1 MSFWTESNIT
11 PKRNFRFLVQID
23 GITTNAGAA
32 VKDSLLWYAKTAQLP
47 SFEMA
52 ETEHNFLDNKFY
64 FPGRVSWSE
73 VAVSLVDPVSPDA
86 TAIFSRLMMKQGYV
100 IKDAS
105 MGTAPTISKRKAVS
119 GGVANVSITV
129 IDDEG
134 TEIEKWVLKNPFI
147 KSVSFSDLDYSSD
160 DLKQIDVTFRYD
172 WAECVTKAG
181 QNTDGTYFKKAT
193 TDLS

>member
-23 GITTNAGAA
+23 GISTNAGAA
-32 VKDSLLWYAKTAQLP
+32 TKDSLLWYAKTAQLP

-73 VAVSLVDPVSPDA
+73 VAISLVDPVSPDA

-100 IKDAS
+100 IKDNS
-105 MGTAPTISKRKAVS
+105 MATAPTISKRKAVA

-134 TEIEKWVLKNPFI
+134 LELEKWVLKNPFI

-193 TDLS
+193 TDVS

>member
-23 GITTNAGAA
+23 GIATNAGAA
-32 VKDSLLWYAKTAQLP
+32 VKDSLLWYAKTAKLP
-47 SFEMA
+47 SMDVA
-52 ETEHNFLDNKFY
+52 ETEHNFLDNKYY

-73 VAVSLVDPVSPDA
+73 CNVTLVDPVSPDA
-86 TAIFSRLMMKQGYV
+86 TAIFSRLMMKQGYA

-105 MGTAPTISKRKAVS
+105 MSTAPTISKRKAVN
-119 GGVANVSITV
+119 GGVVSVSIAV

-134 TEIEKWVLKNPFI
+134 TEIERWVLKNPFI

-160 DLKQIDVTFRYD
+160 DLRQIDVTFRYD
-172 WAECVTKAG
+172 WAECITKAG

-193 TDLS
+193 TDKS